1 MRNVALLA
9 VLVVVSGCSSQLANP
24 LSAADSAT
32 ASAQSDN
39 LPANEA
45 STTGKP
51 VPDSKPATLVL
62 SGIVLE
68 RVSRLPDPTRV
79 SDEDLRSV
87 AKPLIGKRISVED
100 LRLLA
105 TAMEG
110 KFRSAGYPYARVIL
124 PPQKVENGQ
133 VRFTVVEGWIENS
146 KVVGKAGTEKAQ
158 AELRLHQLD
167 KTGPIEVDDIERMVA
182 LLQRVPGLQSHVSI
196 ARGGSGPG
204 AMKLIAEVDRKAPKF
219 LLNVQNF
226 GSRSLGREGAT
237 LYASIPGAAPY
248 GDEIQLA
255 GYNTFDYKEQSSLQ
269 AIYQRGLTR
278 DGLTGRLAATYARA
292 KPSGPVAA
300 LGLASESKTFDASFA
315 YPLYLRRKSS
325 LDASFGLAYADFTG
339 ELFRGSVPFSDDR
352 TRSLYV
358 GLDAK
363 TRFLGWTLGGGTQ
376 LRRGIDLFNTSK
388 AGESNLARPQAEP
401 DALITLANL
410 NISAPAFYGIRLKAR
425 AEGQYSAR
433 PLMAVD
439 EFSFGNYT
447 IVRGFDPGAAAG
459 DSAAAV
465 ALDASALRQTFWE
478 QRLGAEL
485 IGFYDAGRFWN
496 HDSTGTRDR
505 FIASVGGGVRLTL
518 TGYMRADITY
528 AMPLTAPLGL
538 GESRPT
544 PRILFN
550 VTADTST
557 IWDEIA
563 TVWGGS

>member
-1 MRNVALLA
+1 M
-9 VLVVVSGCSSQLANP
+9 LVFVSGCSSQLANP
-24 LSAADSAT
+24 LGASDSVTAPSHNDNQIDGQGGAAAST
-32 ASAQSDN
+32 ASDDK
-39 LPANEA
+39 L
-45 STTGKP
+45 
-51 VPDSKPATLVL
+51 ATLVL
-62 SGIVLE
+62 TAVVLE
-68 RVSRLPDPTRV
+68 RVSKLPNPTQV

-87 AKPLIGKRISVED
+87 ATPLIGKRISVED
-100 LRLLA
+100 LRLIA

-124 PPQKVENGQ
+124 PPQKVENGK
-133 VRFTVVEGWIENS
+133 VRFTVVEGWIENG
-146 KVVGKAGTEKAQ
+146 KVLGKAGIEKAQ
-158 AELRLHQLD
+158 AELRMHQLD
-167 KTGPIEVDDIERMVA
+167 KAGPIEVDEIERMVA

-196 ARGGSGPG
+196 ARGASGPG

-226 GSRSLGREGAT
+226 GSHSLGREGAT

-248 GDEIQLA
+248 GDEFQFA

-269 AIYQRGLTR
+269 AIYERGLTR

-292 KPSGPVAA
+292 KPSGPVAV

-325 LDASFGLAYADFTG
+325 LDASFGLAYADFIG
-339 ELFRGSVPFSDDR
+339 ELFQGSVPFSEDH
-352 TRSLYV
+352 TRSLYF

-363 TRFLGWTLGGGTQ
+363 TKFLGWSVGGGTQ
-376 LRRGIDLFNTSK
+376 LRRGIDLFNSSK
-388 AGESNLARPQAEP
+388 AGEPNLARPQAEP

-410 NISAPAFYGIRLKAR
+410 NVSAPTFYGIHLKAR

-459 DSAAAV
+459 DSAAAI
-465 ALDASALRQTFWE
+465 AFDASAFRHTFWE

-505 FIASVGGGVRLTL
+505 LIASAGGGVRLTL
-518 TGYMRADITY
+518 TGYLRADITY
-528 AMPLTAPLGL
+528 AVPLTSPLGL
-538 GESRPT
+538 GESKPT
-544 PRILFN
+544 PRVLFS

-563 TVWGGS
+563 SAWGGS